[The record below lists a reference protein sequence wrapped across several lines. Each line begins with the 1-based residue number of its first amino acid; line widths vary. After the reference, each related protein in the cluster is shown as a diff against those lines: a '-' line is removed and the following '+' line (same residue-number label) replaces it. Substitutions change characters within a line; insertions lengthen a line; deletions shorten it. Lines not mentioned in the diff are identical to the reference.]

1 MQKRKRQHVKP
12 HGSKLDVRHEKRAR
26 PCQAVHRVSA
36 QASGLGI
43 DTFQVLWGDG
53 GCIAPKRQDAGQRM
67 LYLSSRGMFGSGLK
81 KRLPGKGTSTKDCGA
96 AKTRTVERART
107 EEVTG

>member
-26 PCQAVHRVSA
+26 ACQAVHRVSA
-36 QASGLGI
+36 QASGRGI
-43 DTFQVLWGDG
+43 DTFQGVWGDG
-53 GCIAPKRQDAGQRM
+53 GYIAPKRQDAGQRM
-67 LYLSSRGMFGSGLK
+67 LYLSSRGMFGSGPK
-81 KRLPGKGTSTKDCGA
+81 KGLPGKGTPTKDCGA
-96 AKTRTVERART
+96 ANTRTVERART